1 MSKPSELYVFNQFP
15 WEKGDPDPNK
25 IIFRFTTSVY
35 TYVGIDFSSEE
46 GPKLTGMGWSR
57 GGIGNKIKFKS
68 QKEAWNMFLELF
80 KIPTRF
86 RIKDF
91 KMKIINN

>member
-15 WEKGDPDPNK
+15 WEKGDSDPNRV
-25 IIFRFTTSVY
+25 IFRFTTSVY

-46 GPKLTGMGWSR
+46 GAKITGMGWSR

-68 QKEAWNMFLELF
+68 QKEAWEMFLSHF

-86 RIKDF
+86 ELKHF
-91 KMKIINN
+91 EKKI

>member
-15 WEKGDPDPNK
+15 WEKGNPDPNRV
-25 IIFRFTTSVY
+25 IIRFTTSVY

-46 GPKLTGMGWSR
+46 GAKITGMGWSR

-68 QKEAWNMFLELF
+68 QKEAWDMLLKFFDVPVNF
-80 KIPTRF
+80 KR
-86 RIKDF
+86 DL
-91 KMKIINN
+91 